1 MMNDEI
7 LSRLIR
13 VADEPDLS
21 ATPYELRG
29 EIGRGGMGTV
39 YRAFDTRLQREVAL
53 KVTTAGD
60 ASEAR
65 IAASL
70 EHPGIVPVYDVGTL
84 PDGRTFHAMR
94 LIRGKPLDLHLT
106 RETPLSERIAIFQ
119 KICEAV
125 AFAHSH
131 NIVHRDLKPSNVM
144 VGAFGDVAI
153 LDWGVAERRPESPD
167 SAATATVVGTPKFMS
182 PEQSR
187 GESASPSADIYSL
200 GAILKFLL
208 PDNAAAK
215 PLHSIA
221 AKASSVDPAQRY
233 ETALAL
239 NADISHY
246 LDGFAV
252 AAHQENPAERTIRF
266 IRRNRTLFLLIGA
279 YFLARIAVYFFSGR

>member
-39 YRAFDTRLQREVAL
+39 YRAFDARLQREVAL
-53 KVTTAGD
+53 KVTAAARN
-60 ASEAR
+60 ASEEAR

-70 EHPGIVPVYDVGTL
+70 EHPGIVPIYDIGTL
-84 PDGRTFHAMR
+84 PDGRIFHAMR
-94 LIRGKPLDLHLT
+94 LIRGKPLDLHVT
-106 RETPLSERIAIFQ
+106 KETPLSERIAIFQ

-131 NIVHRDLKPSNVM
+131 NVVHRDLKPSNVM

-153 LDWGVAERRPESPD
+153 LDWGVAERRQHD
-167 SAATATVVGTPKFMS
+167 VTSAPAVVGTPKFMS

-221 AKASSVDPAQRY
+221 AKASSEDPAQRY
-233 ETALAL
+233 ETAQAL
-239 NADISHY
+239 SADISHY

-252 AAHQENPAERTIRF
+252 AAHQENPAERATRF
-266 IRRNRTLFLLIGA
+266 VRRNRTLFLLIGA

>member
-1 MMNDEI
+1 VINDEI
-7 LSRLIR
+7 LARLIR

-21 ATPYELRG
+21 GTAYELRG

-53 KVTTAGD
+53 KVTAGGD

-94 LIRGKPLDLHLT
+94 LIRGKPLDLHLSND
-106 RETPLSERIAIFQ
+106 TPLSERIAIFQ

-131 NIVHRDLKPSNVM
+131 NVVHRDLKPSNVM

-153 LDWGVAERRPESPD
+153 LDWGVAERRRAEEEGSG
-167 SAATATVVGTPKFMS
+167 ATAAVVGTPRYMA
-182 PEQSR
+182 PEQAR
-187 GESASPSADIYSL
+187 GETASPSADIYSL
-200 GAILKFLL
+200 GAILQFLL
-208 PDNAAAK
+208 PENAAK
-215 PLHSIA
+215 PLQSIA
-221 AKASSVDPAQRY
+221 AKASNAEALHRY
-233 ETALAL
+233 ESALAL
-239 NADISHY
+239 NADISRY

-252 AAHQENPAERTIRF
+252 AAHQENTAERAIRF
-266 IRRNRTLFLLIGA
+266 VRRNRTLFLLIGA